1 MIKLSPHHIERI
13 NKNYDSNYK
22 EIRRSMVK
30 GLLGVMFYDTKTVRK
45 LIKFFRD
52 LSSNLDNKFIVG
64 NPGEL
69 DSACELC
76 CNYDRKGCKFPKI
89 GGPKYAIETEENY
102 LEFMQWKPG
111 EIRTVKDILDI
122 DKTVYSGARI
132 LMNTMR
138 RIDMIENPQ
147 KTKPL

>member
-13 NKNYDSNYK
+13 NKNYDNNYK

-30 GLLGVMFYDTKTVRK
+30 GLLGAMFYDPKTVRK
-45 LIKFFRD
+45 IIKFFRD

-64 NPGEL
+64 KPGQL

-76 CNYDRKGCKFPKI
+76 CNYDRKRCKFPKI
-89 GGPKYAIETEENY
+89 GSHKYAIEMEENY
-102 LEFMQWKPG
+102 LKFMQWKPG

-122 DKTVYSGARI
+122 DQTIYSGARI
-132 LMNTMR
+132 LMRTLH
-138 RIDMIENPQ
+138 RIDDRNPL
-147 KTKPL
+147 KPKPI